1 MNDDEIIEKREYFM
15 ENKSQSSMKRDDWKR
30 WKKGGIKYEDEKK
43 SIG

>member
-15 ENKSQSSMKRDDWKR
+15 ENKSQSFMKRDDWKR

-43 SIG
+43 SIC